1 MTDIQ
6 SALNFYYPTVILLLD
21 YFGTIAFAVT
31 GAFKAIEHKAD
42 LVGVVVLSVI
52 TGLSGGVVRDLM
64 FGRTPPLALTDPIYF
79 VIALVTGF
87 LVFLTYHRIKKHLD
101 IFLKCDA
108 VGLGVFTVIGATT
121 TYSIFGPNF
130 LLVMFGGLI
139 TATGGGILRDIIVR
153 EMPVV
158 FARELYATASFG
170 GVVIFFVLFVTV
182 DPIIAAFAG
191 IIAATS
197 LRLLAMRY
205 GWNLPKARV
214 S

>member
-6 SALNFYYPTVILLLD
+6 STLTFYYPTVILFLD
-21 YFGTIAFAVT
+21 YFGTVAFAVT

-52 TGLSGGVVRDLM
+52 TGLSGGVVRDLL
-64 FGRTPPLALTDPIYF
+64 FGRIPPLALTVPIYF
-79 VIALVTGF
+79 LIALITGF
-87 LVFLTYHRIKKHLD
+87 MVFFTYRKIKKHLD
-101 IFLKCDA
+101 TFLKCDA

-121 TYSIFGPNF
+121 AYSIFGSNF

-153 EMPVV
+153 EMPIV

-170 GVVIFFVLFVTV
+170 GVAIFYMLFVTV
-182 DPIIAAFAG
+182 DPIIAALTG
-191 IIAATS
+191 IVAATS
-197 LRLLAMRY
+197 LRLLAMKY
-205 GWNLPKARV
+205 GWNLPKARI